1 EEGFRCAVDPPV
13 DGGPAFVVDQDHRIR
28 IAELLQP
35 AQGVLALVLPVVADD
50 ADLPSRGVARQHG
63 VFLAAGRAPAAPDI
77 EQVGLPQQFGRSD
90 LSLRLVQQRQG
101 ELRRGTA
108 DQGRGQ
114 RFAVRTVGLA
124 HAVEQQRDQAGEGG
138 GDDDRGEATA
148 VHCARTWRNRRS
160 AAVTKPPSAISSAP
174 LQIQR
179 TNGLTCRRTAQVS
192 PPSDSPSATN
202 TSARTPAWMPA
213 SVITCPPLAYARF
226 SGCSSSSGLPSRN
239 TCTWPRSAM

>member
-1 EEGFRCAVDPPV
+1 
-13 DGGPAFVVDQDHRIR
+13 DHRIR

-35 AQGVLALVLPVVADD
+35 AQRVLALILPVVADD
-50 ADLPSRGVARQHG
+50 AQLAGRGIARKHRM
-63 VFLAAGRAPAAPDI
+63 FFAAGRAPAAPDI
-77 EQVGLPQQFGRSD
+77 EQVGLAQQFARGD
-90 LSLRLVQQRQG
+90 LALRLVQQRQG
-101 ELRRGTA
+101 ELRCGAA
-108 DQGRGQ
+108 DQRRGQ
-114 RFAVRTVGLA
+114 RLAVRAVGLA
-124 HAVEQQRDQAGEGG
+124 HAVEQQREQAGEPDD
-138 GDDDRGEATA
+138 DDDRGEAAA
-148 VHCARTWRNRRS
+148 VHRGCSPGRGAWRKRRS

-179 TNGLTCRRTAQVS
+179 TNGLTCRRTAQVA

-213 SVITCPPLAYARF
+213 SVITWPPLAYARF